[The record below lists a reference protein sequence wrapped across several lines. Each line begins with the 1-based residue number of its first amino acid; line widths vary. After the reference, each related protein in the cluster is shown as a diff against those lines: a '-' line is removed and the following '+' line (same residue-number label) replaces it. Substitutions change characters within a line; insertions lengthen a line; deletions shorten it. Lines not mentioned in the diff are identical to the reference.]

1 MLILLNFAWAWCLHV
16 GRKFPGTS
24 KWFLQLSNVS
34 FTWNVNWKSRHQS
47 IVCVCRLSITWGD
60 KMGLYFCLDLSKL
73 TNLLLPVILIGRVM
87 KYTKKMNRW
96 KKSFLKKKSFNPISF
111 FSKIINPLQRCKWTI
126 GKSLF
131 LRHILRHLV
140 FRTLN

>member
-24 KWFLQLSNVS
+24 KWFLHLHMKCKLKKPPPVY
-34 FTWNVNWKSRHQS
+34 
-47 IVCVCRLSITWGD
+47 CVCRLSITWGD

-111 FSKIINPLQRCKWTI
+111 FSQIINPLQRCRWTI